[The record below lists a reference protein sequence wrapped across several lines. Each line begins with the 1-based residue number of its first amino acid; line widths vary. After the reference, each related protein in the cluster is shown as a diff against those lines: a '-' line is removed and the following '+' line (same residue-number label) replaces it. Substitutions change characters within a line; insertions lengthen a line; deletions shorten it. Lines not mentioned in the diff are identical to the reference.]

1 MDNKK
6 SIEKIPKIR
15 QEIIDAINQNKLV
28 LFIGAGVS
36 ALTGLPLWNSL
47 AKEFIDICEKDADY
61 RYAFRKIC
69 YKECPKGSRNSTLN
83 QFYCDASCSEAFWSR

>member
-36 ALTGLPLWNSL
+36 AGAGLIMLASNS
-47 AKEFIDICEKDADY
+47 
-61 RYAFRKIC
+61 
-69 YKECPKGSRNSTLN
+69 
-83 QFYCDASCSEAFWSR
+83 ASGLK